1 MSGDSSFDPKVMALR
16 GRIGGHVTHSRHDP
30 RETTAKARAVFRDSF
45 ERSVDPELQLD
56 ADERARRADQLRRA
70 HYARLA
76 YQSAVARRTRAAR
89 RDGDR

>member
-1 MSGDSSFDPKVMALR
+1 MPEYDRTLMALR

-30 RETTAKARAVFRDSF
+30 RETTAKARAVFRASF
-45 ERSVDPELQLD
+45 ERSVDAELLLD
-56 ADERARRADQLRRA
+56 PDERARRADQLRRA

-89 RDGDR
+89 RHGDR